1 MANILATKQMQ
12 FETVMLQKLKEDKGS
27 LLVPYGQKATVKGAN
42 IHNFFRL
49 GESRVDTTDFNM
61 YKDNYAGSG
70 GVAEKFPATI
80 TYIYASDRI
89 KSEDI
94 NSTAIN
100 LESSYVKSLS
110 DALHREVDKKIIDAI
125 KAKSNPA
132 GAAGVGFL
140 TPMGDATLALNDP
153 ANIDGLIQATVFAST
168 QVKEMTASEGTNGV
182 AMVLTNQE
190 FSKLF
195 TAEKVSSS
203 NYLGVA
209 QTGNLK
215 TMFGCEVVKV
225 SAYAKAD
232 PIIYLIPTQTFGIAS
247 WENDIEAKTWMDEPT
262 DSIACR
268 IKRSLGIAV
277 IEPESIV
284 EFKYRP

>member
-1 MANILATKQMQ
+1 MATTLATKQVQ
-12 FETVMLQKLKEDKGS
+12 FETVMLQKLKEEKGS
-27 LLVPYGQKATVKGAN
+27 LLVPYAQKATVKGAN
-42 IHNFFRL
+42 VHNFFRL
-49 GESRVDTTDFNM
+49 GESKVDIGEFNM
-61 YKDNYAGSG
+61 YKDTYAGSG
-70 GVAEKFPATI
+70 GTAEKIPVTI
-80 TYIYASDRI
+80 AYVYASDRI
-89 KSEDI
+89 PAADI

-125 KAKSNPA
+125 KAKSN
-132 GAAGVGFL
+132 GVGGPGYL
-140 TPMGDATLALNDP
+140 TVMGDDAKNLIDP

-168 QVKEMTASEGTNGV
+168 QVKELTSSEGTNGV
-182 AMVLTNQE
+182 AMVLTNEE

-225 SAYAKAD
+225 SKYAKGAD
-232 PIIYLIPTQTFGIAS
+232 KKIFLVPTQTIGIAS
-247 WENDIEAKTWMDEPT
+247 WENDIEAKTWIDEST
-262 DSIACR
+262 DSVACR
-268 IKRSLGIAV
+268 IKRSLGVAV

-284 EFKYRP
+284 EFVYKA